1 MIFPFPAPLTAMTR
15 LDILAYPDARLRRK
29 AAPVRAFDA
38 DLARLIG
45 DLCDT
50 LRASGGIGLAAP
62 QVGVA
67 LQVLV
72 VDSGGPGGAPQ
83 AYINPRI
90 VAQHRYGMVEESCLS
105 LPGLVD
111 SVRRP
116 IALRVQA
123 CDAQGRAF
131 AREADGMLA
140 VCLHH
145 EIDHLQGRL
154 FLDRLPWYRRPGA
167 RRRLGAAMH
176 ERRLAL
182 GSTAA
187 ASSSAGRPARPGDG
201 VPPQPFQPAE
211 ATR

>member
-1 MIFPFPAPLTAMTR
+1 MTR
-15 LDILAYPDARLRRK
+15 LAVLEYPDARLRQR

-38 DLARLIG
+38 ALLRLVD

-50 LRASGGIGLAAP
+50 LRAGGAIGLAAP

-72 VDSGGPGGAPQ
+72 VDVGAGAAAPEV
-83 AYINPRI
+83 YVNPRI
-90 VAQHRYGMVEESCLS
+90 VAQHRHGMVEESCLS
-105 LPGLVD
+105 LPGFVD
-111 SVRRP
+111 SVKRP

-131 AREADGMLA
+131 ERELDGMRA

-154 FLDRLPWYRRPGA
+154 FLDRLPFWRRRGA
-167 RRRLGAAMH
+167 RRRLGAALRARGVPAPAMP
-176 ERRLAL
+176 ESGLAL
-182 GSTAA
+182 GSFAA
-187 ASSSAGRPARPGDG
+187 TTSTAGRAARPADG

>member
-1 MIFPFPAPLTAMTR
+1 MAQLDVLEFPDP
-15 LDILAYPDARLRRK
+15 RLRRK
-29 AAPVRAFDA
+29 AAAVRAFDA
-38 DLARLIG
+38 DLARLIA

-67 LQVLV
+67 QQVLV
-72 VDSGGPGGAPQ
+72 VDPDGAGGAPQ
-83 AYINPRI
+83 VYVNPRI

-111 SVRRP
+111 SVKRP

-123 CDAQGRAF
+123 CDAHGRAF
-131 AREADGMLA
+131 EREVDGMLA

-154 FLDRLPWYRRPGA
+154 FLDRLPFVRRLGA
-167 RRRLGAAMH
+167 RRRLGAALQA
-176 ERRLAL
+176 RRLAL
-182 GSTAA
+182 GSPGAT
-187 ASSSAGRPARPGDG
+187 SSIAGRNKRPDDG
-201 VPPQPFQPAE
+201 VPPQPYQPAE